1 MIKNYHISTCGTVIF
16 NTGLNRQEKELWIRM
31 KKNYEL
37 MILILKKYLIP
48 VPNGLGSDLEPIRH
62 HILIR
67 IRKRKIFGSGILEKL
82 NITVLYGCSAYT
94 VRQDIGFKILKPD
107 FYCGKL
113 NK

>member
-1 MIKNYHISTCGTVIF
+1 MIKNYRISTWGTVIF

-48 VPNGLGSDLEPIRH
+48 VPNGLGSDLEPIRS

-67 IRKRKIFGSGILEKL
+67 IRKKKIFGSGI
-82 NITVLYGCSAYT
+82 C
-94 VRQDIGFKILKPD
+94 LK
-107 FYCGKL
+107 
-113 NK
+113 N